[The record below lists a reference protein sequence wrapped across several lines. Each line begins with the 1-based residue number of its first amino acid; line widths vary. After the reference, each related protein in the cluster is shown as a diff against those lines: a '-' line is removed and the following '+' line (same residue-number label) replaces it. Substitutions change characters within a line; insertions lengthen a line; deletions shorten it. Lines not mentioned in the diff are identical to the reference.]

1 MRPAVAIGQQR
12 DENVAEG
19 IPLWKNQETKA
30 AIEENFAR
38 NIFDLSRH

>member
-12 DENVAEG
+12 GTNTAEG
-19 IPLWKNQETKA
+19 IRLWKNQEAKA
-30 AIEENFAR
+30 VIEENFAR